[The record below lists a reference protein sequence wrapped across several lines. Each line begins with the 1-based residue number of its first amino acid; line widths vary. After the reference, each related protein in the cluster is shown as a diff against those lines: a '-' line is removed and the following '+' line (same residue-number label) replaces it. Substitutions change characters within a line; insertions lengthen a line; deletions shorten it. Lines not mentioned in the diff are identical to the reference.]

1 MNRTPPVDP
10 DRRARLWLGV
20 FAFAFAFATAV
31 AIACFREVSLARP
44 ALVGGFDRPVATAGE
59 VVRLPTI
66 EVVAR
71 RSVVLAQDAAD
82 APACTT
88 C

>member
-1 MNRTPPVDP
+1 MNRTLPFDP
-10 DRRARLWLGV
+10 DRRARLGLGV
-20 FAFAFAFATAV
+20 AVFAFATAV

-71 RSVVLAQDAAD
+71 RSVVLAQDTAD

>member
-1 MNRTPPVDP
+1 MNRTLPFDP
-10 DRRARLWLGV
+10 DRRARFWLGIAV
-20 FAFAFAFATAV
+20 FALATAV
-31 AIACFREVSLARP
+31 AIACFCEAPLARP
-44 ALVGGFDRPVATAGE
+44 APVGGFDRSVDTTGE
-59 VVRLPTI
+59 VLRLPTI

-82 APACTT
+82 APACTA

>member
-1 MNRTPPVDP
+1 MNRTLPFDP

-20 FAFAFAFATAV
+20 AVFAFATAV
-31 AIACFREVSLARP
+31 AIAYFCEVSLARP

-71 RSVVLAQDAAD
+71 RSVVLAQGTAD